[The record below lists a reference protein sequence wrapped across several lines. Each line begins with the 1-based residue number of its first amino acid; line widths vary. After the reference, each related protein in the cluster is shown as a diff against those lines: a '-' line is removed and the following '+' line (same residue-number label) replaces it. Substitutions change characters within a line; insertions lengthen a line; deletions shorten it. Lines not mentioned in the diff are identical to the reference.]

1 MKLMHEL
8 AVCQDIISQVEAIAL
23 SHQAHSVEVINLQ
36 IGPLSGV
43 EIPLLESAFSI
54 ARAGTVAEHA
64 LLNVEAIPIRVKC
77 NSCNT
82 ESEVTQNKL
91 LCKQCGNWQTQLISG
106 DEMLLRQI
114 ELETGD
120 KPVKH

>member
-1 MKLMHEL
+1 MHEL

-23 SHQAHSVEVINLQ
+23 SHHAQSVEVINLQ

-54 ARAGTVAEHA
+54 ARAGTVAENA
-64 LLNVEAIPIRVKC
+64 LLNIEALPIRVKC
-77 NSCNT
+77 NICNT

-114 ELETGD
+114 ELETAD
-120 KPVKH
+120 NITQHAL

>member
-1 MKLMHEL
+1 MHEL

-23 SHQAHSVEVINLQ
+23 SHHAYSVEVINLQ

-54 ARAGTVAEHA
+54 ARAGTVAENA
-64 LLNVEAIPIRVKC
+64 LLNIEAIPIRVKC
-77 NSCNT
+77 NACNT

-114 ELETGD
+114 ELEAGD
-120 KPVKH
+120 EPVKH

>member
-1 MKLMHEL
+1 MHEL
-8 AVCQDIISQVEAIAL
+8 AVCQDIISQVESIAL
-23 SHQAHSVEVINLQ
+23 THHALSVEVINLQ

-64 LLNVEAIPIRVKC
+64 LLKIEAIPVRVKC

-82 ESEVTQNKL
+82 ESEVSLNKL
-91 LCKQCGNWQTQLISG
+91 ICKQCGNWQTQLISG
-106 DEMLLRQI
+106 DEMLLREI
-114 ELETGD
+114 ELETAD
-120 KPVKH
+120 KRLKH